1 MNKKSWIMIVSV
13 ILVLAVGFLVYTQ
26 INKQNASADI
36 SSVQTATAAVG
47 DLSITIDAAGSLQ
60 SATSVALSFQ
70 TSGTIMEIPVE
81 LGDEVVV
88 SQVLARLDDAESQ
101 SRLAQAELDL
111 ATLTSPYALAEA
123 EQKLADA
130 YEVWDDADYTR
141 LSQQKGYRSDA
152 FTLDTTRAELLIA
165 EDNLEKAEDKYDR
178 LADKPEDN
186 LRRAQA
192 LAALSAAVAVRDDL
206 LLDLQWYLGEPDD
219 IEQQGLD
226 ADVAI
231 AEANINCSTALI
243 AYLNKEPI
251 SAELE
256 AYVCPDL
263 SKIYEAELNVNNAKT
278 ELQKTNLN
286 SPIKGVVTTLNHQV
300 GEFVS
305 IGQTSVILSD
315 LNLLEAVVNLDE
327 TDVSRVTV
335 GMPVKIT
342 VDAFAG
348 EVLEGV
354 VTDIALDA
362 DVQSGVVLY
371 PVTVLVKS
379 GDLPLRSGMT
389 IDVSFPIQEKKGVL
403 IVPFR
408 AVETM
413 NGQAFVTKITTAG
426 EERVPVTFGL
436 ITDTQIEILSGLNP
450 GDVITVFANPVQD
463 SELMNNPM
471 FGGG

>member
-1 MNKKSWIMIVSV
+1 MIGSV
-13 ILVLAVGFLVYTQ
+13 ILVSAVGYLVYAQT
-26 INKQNASADI
+26 NKQNTSAAI
-36 SSVQTATAAVG
+36 SSQQTATATVG

-60 SATSVALSFQ
+60 STTSVALSFQ
-70 TSGTIMEIPVE
+70 TSGTIVEIPVE

-88 SQVLARLDDAESQ
+88 GQNLARLDDAESQ
-101 SRLAQAELDL
+101 ARLDQSELDL
-111 ATLTSPYALAEA
+111 ASVTSPYAIAEA
-123 EQKLADA
+123 EQTLADA
-130 YEVWDDADYTR
+130 NEAWDDADYAR
-141 LSQQKGYRSDA
+141 RVQQKGYRADD
-152 FTLDTTRAELLIA
+152 FTIDTTRAELLIA
-165 EDNLEKAEDKYDR
+165 EDEVERAEDRYLR
-178 LADKPEDN
+178 QVDKPETS

-192 LAALSAAVAVRDDL
+192 LAAYSAAVAVRDDIL
-206 LLDLQWYLGEPDD
+206 IDLNWYLGEPDA

-231 AEANINCSTALI
+231 AEADINCSTALI
-243 AYLNKEPI
+243 AYLNEQPI
-251 SAELE
+251 PAELE
-256 AYVCPDL
+256 NYVCPDL
-263 SKIYEAELNVNNAKT
+263 EKVLVAELNVKNAQID
-278 ELQKTNLN
+278 LQKTNLT
-286 SPIKGVVTTLNHQV
+286 SPINGVVTTLNHQV

-305 IGQTSVILSD
+305 LGQTSVILSD

-327 TDVSRVTV
+327 TDVTRVSV

-342 VDAFAG
+342 IDAFTG

-354 VTDIALDA
+354 VTDIALAA

-379 GDLPLRSGMT
+379 GDLPLRPGMT
-389 IDVSFPIQEKKGVL
+389 IDVSFPIQEKKDAL

-413 NGQAFVTKITTAG
+413 DGQAFVTRITAAG
-426 EERVPVTFGL
+426 EERVPVTLGL

-463 SELMNNPM
+463 TELMTNPM